1 MKKIDSPESKDI
13 KVAMKL
19 LENKEFSKA
28 HKVLLKLA
36 DAGSA
41 RGQYALGLIHHN
53 GDIGDIDHV
62 KAAHYFKL
70 SAMQKFE
77 PAMYSYAVELAV
89 GHGIKQNAECGLS
102 LMQETAAMGYQPAID
117 FFK

>member
-1 MKKIDSPESKDI
+1 MKKIDSPKGKDL
-13 KVAMKL
+13 KAAMKL
-19 LENKEFSKA
+19 VKNKEFSKA

-36 DAGSA
+36 EIGSA

-70 SAMQKFE
+70 SAMQKF
-77 PAMYSYAVELAV
+77 
-89 GHGIKQNAECGLS
+89 
-102 LMQETAAMGYQPAID
+102 
-117 FFK
+117 